1 MFMRAS
7 VWLTPTELQ
16 KKYPR
21 FCTIHDFTDKFLSK
35 LCDAH
40 LLVWRKNYTTKKI
53 EITEESFMEIL
64 NLIRYN
70 FEFENLSPTSQV
82 FPHYS
87 LVTKKIIESKKT
99 EKWFTPTELLKEIPI
114 NEVNKTYNAHFILTL
129 VYKRILFGRI
139 NTTDIEGNY
148 VNLTSFLL
156 LLEYHNYIL
165 TKQHFTLPNKDLL

>member
-7 VWLTPTELQ
+7 VWLTTTELQ

-21 FCTIHDFTDKFLSK
+21 FCTIHDFTDKFLGK
-35 LCDAH
+35 LSEAH
-40 LLVWRKNYTTKKI
+40 LLVWRKNHTTKKI

-87 LVTKKIIESKKT
+87 LVTKKVIESKKT

-114 NEVNKTYNAHFILTL
+114 HEVNKIYNAHFILTL
-129 VYKRILFGRI
+129 VHKRILFGRI
-139 NTTDIEGNY
+139 NATDIESNY

-165 TKQHFTLPNKDLL
+165 CKQQFPIPNMAFD